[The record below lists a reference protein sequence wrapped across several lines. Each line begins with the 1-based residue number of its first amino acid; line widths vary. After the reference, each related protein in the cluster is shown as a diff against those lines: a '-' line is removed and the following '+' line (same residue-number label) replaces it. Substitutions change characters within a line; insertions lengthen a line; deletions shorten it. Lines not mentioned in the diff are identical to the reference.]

1 MPSARAGRAPATA
14 RPAKRR
20 EAPLH
25 ALQCGARLLQQVPNE
40 AASAA
45 GRCKLERDA
54 LQNETQNEKK
64 LPREPEPGRVRFVA
78 EVASNHARDL
88 ERALAFVD
96 TAAAIGCDDVKF
108 QLFRVRELF
117 APEVLA
123 RSAAHRAREA
133 WELPESFLPVL
144 AERARARGLGFS
156 CTPFHLGA
164 VDVLAPHVDFL
175 KIASYELLWDDLLR
189 ACAATGLPVVLSTG
203 MATLEEVA
211 HAARVLADAG
221 CRDLGLLHCVSLY
234 PTPPERA
241 NLAAIGAL
249 RGLAARL
256 PGVRLRVGWS
266 DHSAD
271 PAVVLR
277 AVHRHGAELV
287 ELHLDLDGAG
297 AEFAPGHCWLP
308 ERAAETIRMVR
319 AGLAADGVPDKR
331 PAPGEEEERT
341 WRADPSDGLR
351 PLLETRR
358 GLAA

>member
-1 MPSARAGRAPATA
+1 M
-14 RPAKRR
+14 
-20 EAPLH
+20 
-25 ALQCGARLLQQVPNE
+25 ALQSE
-40 AASAA
+40 T
-45 GRCKLERDA
+45 RDE
-54 LQNETQNEKK
+54 QK
-64 LPREPEPGRVRFVA
+64 LPTLRDPERVVFVA

-96 TAAAIGCDDVKF
+96 TAAAIGCDVVKF

-133 WELPESFLPVL
+133 WELPESFLPIL
-144 AERARARGLGFS
+144 AARARARGLGFA

-164 VDVLAPHVDFL
+164 VAALAPCVDFL

-189 ACAATGLPVVLSTG
+189 ACARSGRPVVLSTG
-203 MATLEEVA
+203 MATLAEVA
-211 HAARVLADAG
+211 RAARVLADAG

-234 PTPPERA
+234 PTPAADA
-241 NLAAIGAL
+241 NLAAIAAL
-249 RGLAARL
+249 RALAPEL

-308 ERAAETIRMVR
+308 ERAAETIRLVR
-319 AGLAADGVPDKR
+319 AGLAADGDGAKA
-331 PAPGEEEERT
+331 PAPGEAEERA
-341 WRADPSDGLR
+341 WRADPGDGLR
-351 PLLETRR
+351 PLRATRTER
-358 GLAA
+358 AA